1 MRNISKSKIFLI
13 ICICFVVGVGLR
25 SFILIPLIV
34 IYCLGGT
41 GLTILILFGRKRL
54 FLIMGLGIIFMA
66 LGMFRY
72 DISMPNN
79 IDSSNIQYY
88 HNQEIELIGIVN
100 KEKDQRSDHTKL
112 TIKFEGEIN
121 GKVLVKTEL
130 YPVYEYGDI
139 LKIKCRMQ
147 APEPIEF
154 TTEAGTRVFYYD
166 KYLSSFDIYTVCYRP
181 QIFLIAEDQG
191 NILMSG
197 LLKIKGIFTDAVQ
210 SLIAEP
216 QASFLGALLL
226 GAKKA
231 IPDDLMNSFNLTGT
245 THIVALSGYNITIIA
260 VLILNICKILW
271 IPRKVSFWVS
281 LGVILFFVLIT
292 GAQASVVRAAIM
304 GMLVLLAIQ
313 LGRQS
318 RVTNLLILAAV
329 VMIIINPKVLI
340 FDAGF
345 QLSFLATM
353 GLIYLSPY
361 LEKGFKW
368 LPNIFEL
375 RSSLVAT
382 LSATI
387 MTLPLILF
395 QFGRLSLVA
404 PLANMLILPAIP
416 LAMALGFIAAILSF
430 IWWPLGMVVGWI
442 VWLVLNYII
451 KLVEFF
457 AKFEWSSYEFGNL
470 SFWWLIIGYSILA
483 IFFIFLNRKNNEIK
497 L

>member
-1 MRNISKSKIFLI
+1 MSNISKSKIFLVV
-13 ICICFVVGVGLR
+13 CIFFVIGVGLR
-25 SFILIPLIV
+25 SFVVIPLII
-34 IYCLGGT
+34 IYCIGGV
-41 GLTILILFGRKRL
+41 GLSILIIFGKNKIIL
-54 FLIMGLGIIFMA
+54 VLGLGIIFFV
-66 LGMFRY
+66 LGVFRY
-72 DISMPNN
+72 DISVSNN
-79 IDSSNIQYY
+79 IGVTDIQHY
-88 HNQEIELIGIVN
+88 HDQEIELIGIVS
-100 KEKDQRSDHTKL
+100 KEKDQRSDHAKL
-112 TIKFEGEIN
+112 TIKFKGEIN
-121 GKVLVKTEL
+121 GKVLIKTEL
-130 YPVYEYGDI
+130 YPVYDYGDV
-139 LKIKCRMQ
+139 LKIKCQMQ

-154 TTEAGTRVFYYD
+154 STEAGTRIFNYD

-181 QIFLIAEDQG
+181 QISLIAKDQG

-197 LLKIKGIFTDAVQ
+197 LLKIKNVFTNAVQ
-210 SLIAEP
+210 GLIAEP

-260 VLILNICKILW
+260 ILILNICKILW

-304 GMLVLLAIQ
+304 GMLVLLATQ

-329 VMIIINPKVLI
+329 VMVIINPKVLI

-368 LPNIFEL
+368 LPDFFEL

-395 QFGRLSLVA
+395 QFGRLSLIA

-430 IWWPLGMVVGWI
+430 IWQPLGMIVGWI
-442 VWLVLNYII
+442 VWLVLIYII

-457 AKFEWSSYEFGNL
+457 AQFEWSSYAFGNL

-483 IFFIFLNRKNNEIK
+483 IIFLFLNRKNNK
-497 L
+497 TK